1 MKALGSAIVAILVG
15 LVALWV
21 MVKLVFFT
29 LKLVGVV
36 IAVGIALVVFVVV
49 KNMVLKGSRA

>member
-1 MKALGSAIVAILVG
+1 MKALGSAILAILVG